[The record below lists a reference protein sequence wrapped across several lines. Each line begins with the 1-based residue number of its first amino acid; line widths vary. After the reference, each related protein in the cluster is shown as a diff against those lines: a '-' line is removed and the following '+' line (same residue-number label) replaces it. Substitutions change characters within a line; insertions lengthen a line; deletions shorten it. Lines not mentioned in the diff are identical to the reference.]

1 MLSSVTQKPRGEHD
15 GAEDTVK
22 LVGLM
27 PVRNEA
33 WVLGLSLRAALLW
46 VDEML
51 VLDHASTDGTHEVV
65 ARVAAE
71 HPGRLRFLAETDPV
85 WREASIRQRLLEA
98 GREAGATH
106 LCVIDADEVLT
117 GNLLPSAREAFAALA
132 PGEGLWL
139 PWLPLWRGLDRYR
152 QDQPSPW
159 DVMILGF
166 RDAPGLHYA
175 PRLRDYDIHSRR
187 VRGASG
193 ERHPVA
199 DQRAGGVFHLAHSNW
214 RRLQTKTAWYKMI
227 EITRFPWRRSP
238 AELDDWYS
246 WDLKETGLDLRAVD
260 PSWWL
265 PYATWLDEVELDG
278 DCWYEAECR
287 KLWADH
293 GPDTFAGLELW
304 GVPQGSAGAHVAGRG
319 GAKGAD
325 VVVSSSPASR
335 LLRGHGAHAAAAAAP
350 IEE

>member
-15 GAEDTVK
+15 GTEETVK

-51 VLDHASTDGTHEVV
+51 VLDHASTDGTREVV

-159 DVMILGF
+159 DVMVLGF

-260 PSWWL
+260 PAWWL
-265 PYATWLDEVELDG
+265 PYAPWLDEVELDG

-287 KLWADH
+287 KLWSDH

-304 GVPQGSAGAHVAGRG
+304 GVPQGSAGAHATGRG
-319 GAKGAD
+319 RAKGAD
-325 VVVSSSPASR
+325 LVSASPASR
-335 LLRGHGAHAAAAAAP
+335 LLRGPGSHAAAAAAP